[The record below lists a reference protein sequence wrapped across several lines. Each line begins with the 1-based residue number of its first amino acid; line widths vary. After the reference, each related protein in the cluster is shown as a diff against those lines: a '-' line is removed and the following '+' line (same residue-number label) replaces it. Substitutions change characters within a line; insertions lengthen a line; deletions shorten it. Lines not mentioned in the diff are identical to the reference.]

1 MTVVLQAVLLFRLYR
16 EIGGK
21 LQKRASFFACS
32 IQSESSRI
40 VTTAKFTCYTQF
52 GQAQWSLAKLAQPSL
67 GEASRAYRAQEIQFK
82 SSPAD
87 VITAQHRVAQNNQDQ
102 TSQAEH
108 SLAESSRTHLS

>member
-108 SLAESSRTHLS
+108 SLAESRRTNFS